1 MTEDILGA
9 RILIV
14 DDESANVTLLER
26 ILNKTGYTN
35 LRTTSDPREGL
46 ELWEDFQPD
55 LVLLDLMMPHI
66 DGFAFMRRVQES
78 SWIKSAGYVPILMLT
93 ADATARTRDRAL
105 GSGAKDLLTKPFDST
120 EVRLRIKNLL
130 ETRSLHVSLSDAN
143 HLLEDRVRERT
154 RALADSLNEL
164 SVAHTDLRMSRQE
177 TIERLSIAAE
187 FRDDDTGQHI
197 HRMSRYAAILARA
210 VDYDEEDC
218 TLLQMA
224 TQMHDV
230 GKIGIPD
237 RVLLKPRQLDPEERE
252 IMERHAQI
260 GHDILSGS
268 EAELLQLAARIALTH
283 HERFDGTG
291 YPNRIAGDAIPLEGR
306 IAAIADVFDALTN
319 NRVYRRAF
327 PLMKALDILKE
338 GKGSH
343 FDPSLLDLFF
353 DALPEILAVKDSA
366 DGVASA

>member
-1 MTEDILGA
+1 MKEALLEA

-14 DDESANVTLLER
+14 DDEPANVALLER
-26 ILNKTGYTN
+26 ILSKAGYTN

-46 ELWEDFQPD
+46 KLWQEFQPD
-55 LVLLDLMMPHI
+55 LLLLDLTMPHV
-66 DGFAFMRRVQES
+66 DGFAFMRGVQES
-78 SWIKSAGYVPILMLT
+78 AWLATAGYVPILVLT
-93 ADATARTRDRAL
+93 ADVTARTRDRAL
-105 GSGAKDLLTKPFDST
+105 GSGAKDFLTKPFDTT

-130 ETRSLHVSLSDAN
+130 ETRSLHVSLSEVN

-164 SVAHTDLRMSRQE
+164 STAHTDLRMSRQE

-197 HRMSRYAAILARA
+197 HRMSRYAAILARTVA
-210 VDYDEEDC
+210 HDEERC
-218 TLLQMA
+218 SLIQMA

-237 RVLLKPRQLDPEERE
+237 RVLLKPRKLSPEERE

-260 GHDILSGS
+260 GHDILAGS
-268 EAELLQLAARIALTH
+268 EAELLQLAATIALTH

-291 YPNRIAGDAIPLEGR
+291 YPNGLSGEAIPLEGR

-319 NRVYRRAF
+319 DRVYRRAF
-327 PLMKALDILKE
+327 PLMKALDIMKE

-343 FDPSLLDLFF
+343 FDPTLLDLFF
-353 DALPEILAVKDSA
+353 DALPDILAVKDSTEQ
-366 DGVASA
+366 VASA